1 LCIDLEKSKSPYY
14 SFANY
19 QKLITGFFNTIF
31 YNMNIFKRVVL
42 FTIVFV
48 FAGKLAQAQHL
59 FKGKVTDKVTNQPV
73 RSATITIPDL
83 KIATST
89 DANGTYLLKRLPKG
103 EYLIQVSAI
112 GYASETKL
120 VELGNTYS
128 VDFKLSTSNYELS
141 DVVVTALGNTT
152 TRKRATIP
160 ITVVTNEMIR
170 EGVANTAIDLVSSPP
185 GVNATTEGSGTTK
198 PQINGLGFDRVLT
211 LMDGV
216 PQEDFQWGD
225 DHGILIDP
233 YAVHDA
239 EIIRGPASLQYG
251 ASAEAGVISFKSAP
265 LPENGT
271 ILGSV
276 LTEYHTNN
284 GYLGTSL
291 NIAGNHNGFVWG
303 LQASGE
309 ATHSYSNPKDG
320 YVWGT
325 AWNQLNARLVLG
337 VNRSWGYS
345 HLTLGALHRRIELPD
360 GNRDSTGRFMFDF
373 PQNGKT
379 YPTRSDFLSY
389 NANIA
394 SDKSL
399 GEYQAWWQNSINVG
413 KGRLGLDVGFTRSVH
428 HDIDTG
434 SVGSGN
440 LLVNDIPFSFK
451 YQIAG
456 DSSGLKLTTGINGLY
471 EFQRNG
477 AAPPPPYVPDYE
489 IPNYTNFEIGG
500 YAIVEKSFKNL
511 TLSGG
516 LRFDRTDFV
525 GDPMSLND
533 AGNIVPTGT
542 PGSAVQFSAF
552 NNTYSGLSGS
562 IGASYQLPDNNYVKL
577 NVSKSYRAPA
587 INELTSNG
595 LNIGSNLVQVGNR
608 NLKVEQGYQIDLVYG
623 YDGKDVSVEADG
635 FYNHI
640 SNFIFANRTD
650 SLSGGFPIYQ
660 YLSTNTAIITGISGF
675 LNIHP
680 TAAKWLEIDNGFT
693 YIYSHIP
700 NETDS
705 TRHMPYIP
713 APHLNSEVK
722 LRLNDGHN
730 SILKGTYLKFGLQHD
745 WAQNN
750 VYSAFYTEL
759 PSAQYTLF
767 NAGIGTNFVNPKT
780 GRTVCSLYVNCTNLT
795 NVAYADHLNLA
806 QYFLAYNGTPVT
818 VTKQSQGIY
827 NMGRNI
833 SFKLIFPFGG
843 NSNKT
848 VSAE

>member
-1 LCIDLEKSKSPYY
+1 MRFI
-14 SFANY
+14 
-19 QKLITGFFNTIF
+19 KLLYILVLLSVSAPVSARTKTGTRQITGKI
-31 YNMNIFKRVVL
+31 
-42 FTIVFV
+42 
-48 FAGKLAQAQHL
+48 
-59 FKGKVTDKVTNQPV
+59 TDKTTGLPIVG
-73 RSATITIPDL
+73 ATVSIPDL
-83 KIATST
+83 KIGTST
-89 DANGTYLLKRLPKG
+89 DEDGIYALKQLPKG
-103 EYLIQVSAI
+103 EYLMQVTMI
-112 GYASETKL
+112 GYASVTK
-120 VELGNTYS
+120 VVDLGNTYS
-128 VDFKLSTSNYELS
+128 VDFKLSASNYELS
-141 DVVVTALGNTT
+141 DVIVTSLGNTT
-152 TRKRATIP
+152 TRRQATIP
-160 ITVVTNEMIR
+160 ITVVTHKMIL
-170 EGVANTAIDLVSSPP
+170 EGVANTAIDLVASQP
-185 GVNATTEGSGTTK
+185 GVNETTEGSGTTK
-198 PQINGLGFDRVLT
+198 PQINGLGFDRVLV

-239 EIIRGPASLQYG
+239 EVIRGPASLQYG

-265 LPENGT
+265 LLESGT
-271 ILGSV
+271 VVGSV

-291 NIAGNHNGFVWG
+291 NLAGNHNGFVWG
-303 LQASGE
+303 LQVSGE
-309 ATHSYSNPKDG
+309 EAHSYSNPKDG

-325 AWNQLNARLVLG
+325 AWNQVNARLVLG
-337 VNRSWGYS
+337 INRSWGYS
-345 HLTLGALHRRIELPD
+345 RLTFSALHRRIELPD

-373 PQNGKT
+373 PQNGKV

-389 NANIA
+389 NATTA
-394 SDKSL
+394 SDKIL
-399 GEYQAWWQNSINVG
+399 GEYQAWWQNSLNVG
-413 KGRLGLDVGFTRSVH
+413 KGKLGLDLGFTRSVH

-434 SVGSGN
+434 TVGSGN
-440 LLVNDIPFSFK
+440 LLVNDIPYSLK
-451 YQIAG
+451 YQIG
-456 DSSGLKLTTGINGLY
+456 SDSSGLKLSTGINGIY
-471 EFQRNG
+471 EFQNNG

-489 IPNYTNFEIGG
+489 IPNYTNFELGA
-500 YAIVEKSFKNL
+500 YAILEKKFKNL

-525 GDPMSLND
+525 GDPMSLNS
-533 AGNIVPTGT
+533 AGNIVPTGN

-562 IGASYQLPDNNYVKL
+562 IGASYQLPNNNYVKL

-595 LNIGSNLVQVGNR
+595 LNIGSNLVDLGNIH
-608 NLKVEQGYQIDLVYG
+608 LKAEQGYQVDLAYG
-623 YDGKDVSVEADG
+623 YDGNDLSVEADG

-660 YLSTNTAIITGISGF
+660 YLSTNTTIITGVSGF

-680 TAAKWLEIDNGFT
+680 VAAKWLEIDNRFT

-700 NETDS
+700 NASDS
-705 TRHMPYIP
+705 TQHLPYIP
-713 APHLNSEVK
+713 APHLHSDIK

-730 SILKGTYLKFGLQHD
+730 SILRGIYFKFGLQHD
-745 WAQNN
+745 WTQNN

-759 PSAQYTLF
+759 PSAQYTIF
-767 NAGIGTNFVNPKT
+767 NAGLGASIVNPKT
-780 GRTVCSLYVNCTNLT
+780 GKTVCAIYVNCTNLT

-806 QYFLAYNGTPVT
+806 QYFLAYNGNPVT
-818 VTKQSQGIY
+818 VTQQNQGIY

-833 SFKLIFPFGG
+833 SFKLVFTFG
-843 NSNKT
+843 NSGSKNNSSHNSGDT
-848 VSAE
+848 TN

>member
-1 LCIDLEKSKSPYY
+1 MKTQLRYFILFFILLIISSAQTAFCKTTPVDGK
-14 SFANY
+14 
-19 QKLITGFFNTIF
+19 ITG
-31 YNMNIFKRVVL
+31 R
-42 FTIVFV
+42 
-48 FAGKLAQAQHL
+48 
-59 FKGKVTDKVTNQPV
+59 VTDKVTGQPV
-73 RSATITIPDL
+73 PGVSITIPDL
-83 KIATST
+83 KLGTST
-89 DANGTYLLKRLPKG
+89 DANGFYILKRLPKG

-112 GYASETKL
+112 GYASETK
-120 VELGNTYS
+120 VINLGDTYS

-141 DVVVTALGNTT
+141 DIVVTALGNTT

-160 ITVVTNEMIR
+160 IAVVTNKMIL
-170 EGVANTAIDLVSSPP
+170 EGVYNTAIDEIASQP
-185 GVNATTEGSGTTK
+185 GVNETTEGSGTTK

-291 NIAGNHNGFVWG
+291 NVAGNHNGFVWS

-309 ATHSYSNPKDG
+309 EAHSYSDPKDG

-325 AWNQLNARLVLG
+325 AWNQVNARLILCI
-337 VNRSWGYS
+337 NRSWGYS
-345 HLTLGALHRRIELPD
+345 RLTLSALHRRIELPD

-373 PQNGKT
+373 PQNGKI
-379 YPTRSDFLSY
+379 YPTRADFLSY
-389 NANIA
+389 SANIA

-399 GEYQAWWQNSINVG
+399 GEYQAWWQNSINAG
-413 KGRLGLDVGFTRSVH
+413 KGRFGLDVGFTRSVH

-434 SVGSGN
+434 IMGSGN
-440 LLVNDIPFSFK
+440 LLVNDVPFSFK
-451 YQIAG
+451 YQLAG
-456 DSSGLKLTTGINGLY
+456 DSSGWKLTAGVNGLY
-471 EFQRNG
+471 EFQHNG
-477 AAPPPPYVPDYE
+477 AAPQAPYVPDYE
-489 IPNYTNFEIGG
+489 IPNYTNFELGG
-500 YAIVEKSFKNL
+500 YAIVEKNFKNL

-525 GDPMSLND
+525 GDPMSLD
-533 AGNIVPTGT
+533 DSGNIVSAGT
-542 PGSAVQFSAF
+542 PGSTVQFNGF
-552 NNTYSGLSGS
+552 NNTYSGFSGS
-562 IGASYQLPDNNYVKL
+562 LGASYQLPDNKYIKL
-577 NVSKSYRAPA
+577 NISKSYRAPA

-595 LNIGSNLVQVGNR
+595 LNIGSNLVDIGNI
-608 NLKVEQGYQIDLVYG
+608 NLKAEQGYQVDLAYG

-640 SNFIFANRTD
+640 SNFIFADRTD
-650 SLSGGFPIYQ
+650 QLSDGFPIYQ
-660 YLSTNTAIITGISGF
+660 YLSANTAIIEGVSGF
-675 LNIHP
+675 LNMHP
-680 TAAKWLEIDNGFT
+680 AEAKWFELDNGFT
-693 YIYSHIP
+693 YIHSRIP
-700 NETDS
+700 NQTDS
-705 TRHMPYIP
+705 TKHLPYIP
-713 APHLNSEVK
+713 APHLNSEIK
-722 LRLNDGHN
+722 LRLADGHN
-730 SILKGTYLKFGLQHD
+730 AVLRGCYMKFGLQHD
-745 WAQNN
+745 WAQKN

-759 PSAQYTLF
+759 PSVQYTIF
-767 NAGIGTNFVNPKT
+767 NAGVGTNIVNPKS
-780 GRTVCSLYVNCTNLT
+780 GRTICALYVNCTNLT

-806 QYFLAYNGTPVT
+806 QYFLAYNGTPAT
-818 VTKQSQGIY
+818 VIRQSQGIY

-833 SFKLIFPFGG
+833 SFKLIFPFS
-843 NSNKT
+843 SNINK
-848 VSAE
+848 SAASE

>member
-1 LCIDLEKSKSPYY
+1 
-14 SFANY
+14 
-19 QKLITGFFNTIF
+19 
-31 YNMNIFKRVVL
+31 
-42 FTIVFV
+42 
-48 FAGKLAQAQHL
+48 
-59 FKGKVTDKVTNQPV
+59 
-73 RSATITIPDL
+73 
-83 KIATST
+83 
-89 DANGTYLLKRLPKG
+89 
-103 EYLIQVSAI
+103 
-112 GYASETKL
+112 
-120 VELGNTYS
+120 
-128 VDFKLSTSNYELS
+128 
-141 DVVVTALGNTT
+141 
-152 TRKRATIP
+152 
-160 ITVVTNEMIR
+160 
-170 EGVANTAIDLVSSPP
+170 
-185 GVNATTEGSGTTK
+185 
-198 PQINGLGFDRVLT
+198 
-211 LMDGV
+211 MDGV

-233 YAVHDA
+233 YAVYDA

-271 ILGSV
+271 VLGSI

-291 NIAGNHNGFVWG
+291 NITGNHNGFVWG

-309 ATHSYSNPKDG
+309 EAHSYSNPKDG

-325 AWNQLNARLVLG
+325 AWNQVNTRLVLG

-345 HLTLGALHRRIELPD
+345 RLTLGALHRRIELPD

-373 PQNGKT
+373 PQNGKI

-440 LLVNDIPFSFK
+440 LLVSDIPFSFK

-471 EFQRNG
+471 EFQHNG

-542 PGSAVQFSAF
+542 PGSTVQFSAF

-595 LNIGSNLVQVGNR
+595 LNIGSNLVQVGNQ
-608 NLKVEQGYQIDLVYG
+608 NLKAEQGYQIDLAYG

-680 TAAKWLEIDNGFT
+680 AAAKWLEIDNGFT

-705 TRHMPYIP
+705 TRHLPYIP

-750 VYSAFYTEL
+750 IYSAFYTEL

-767 NAGIGTNFVNPKT
+767 NAGIRTNFVNPKT
-780 GRTVCSLYVNCTNLT
+780 GRTICSLYVNCTNLT

-818 VTKQSQGIY
+818 VTKQGQGIY

-848 VSAE
+848 ASAE

>member
-1 LCIDLEKSKSPYY
+1 
-14 SFANY
+14 
-19 QKLITGFFNTIF
+19 
-31 YNMNIFKRVVL
+31 MNIFKKVAL
-42 FTIVFV
+42 FTLFFV
-48 FAGKLAQAQHL
+48 FACTLVKAQHL
-59 FKGKVTDKVTNQPV
+59 FKGKVTDKVTGQPV
-73 RSATITIPDL
+73 PGVTITIPDL

-89 DANGTYLLKRLPKG
+89 DANGTYVLKGLPRG
-103 EYLIQVSAI
+103 EYLIQVSAM

-120 VELGNTYS
+120 IDLANTYS

-141 DVVVTALGNTT
+141 DVVVTALVNTT
-152 TRKRATIP
+152 TNKRATIP
-160 ITVVTNEMIR
+160 ITIVTNKMIR
-170 EGVANTAIDLVSSPP
+170 EGVANTAIDLVSSLP
-185 GVNATTEGSGTTK
+185 GINATSEGSGTTK

-211 LMDGV
+211 LMDGI

-271 ILGSV
+271 VVGSV

-291 NIAGNHNGFVWG
+291 NISGNQNGFVWG

-309 ATHSYSNPKDG
+309 AAHSYSNPKDG

-325 AWNQLNARLVLG
+325 AWNQANARLVLG
-337 VNRSWGYS
+337 INRTWGYS
-345 HLTLGALHRRIELPD
+345 RLTLGALHRRIELPD

-373 PQNGKT
+373 PQNGKI

-394 SDKSL
+394 SDKKL

-413 KGRLGLDVGFTRSVH
+413 KGKLGLDAGFTRSVH

-434 SVGSGN
+434 SYGSGN

-477 AAPPPPYVPDYE
+477 AAPPAPYVPDYE

-500 YAIVEKSFKNL
+500 YAIVQKNFKNL

-516 LRFDRTDFV
+516 LRFDRTNFV
-525 GDPMSLND
+525 GDAMSLNED
-533 AGNIVPTGT
+533 GNIVPTGE
-542 PGSAVQFSAF
+542 PGSTVQFNAF
-552 NNTYSGLSGS
+552 NNTYSGFSGS
-562 IGASYQLPDNNYVKL
+562 LGASYQLPDNNYVKL

-595 LNIGSNLVQVGNR
+595 LNIGSNLVQVGNIH
-608 NLKVEQGYQIDLVYG
+608 LKAEQGYQVDLAYG

-650 SLSGGFPIYQ
+650 SLSDGFPIYQ
-660 YLSTNTAIITGISGF
+660 YLSTNTAIITGVSGF

-680 TAAKWLEIDNGFT
+680 ATAKWLEIDNGFT
-693 YIYSHIP
+693 YIHSHIP

-705 TRHMPYIP
+705 TRHLPYIS
-713 APHLNSEVK
+713 APHLNSEIK
-722 LRLNDGHN
+722 FRLKDGHN
-730 SILKGTYLKFGLQHD
+730 SIMKGTYLKFGMQHD

-767 NAGIGTNFVNPKT
+767 NAGAGTNFVNPKT
-780 GRTVCSLYVNCTNLT
+780 GKTICSLYVNCTNLT

-806 QYFLAYNGTPVT
+806 QYFLANNGTPVT

-843 NSNKT
+843 NINKT
-848 VSAE
+848 SSAE

>member
-1 LCIDLEKSKSPYY
+1 
-14 SFANY
+14 
-19 QKLITGFFNTIF
+19 
-31 YNMNIFKRVVL
+31 M
-42 FTIVFV
+42 
-48 FAGKLAQAQHL
+48 HL
-59 FKGKVTDKVTNQPV
+59 FKRITCLTIFVIAGITLCRAQKLHYEKITGRITDKVTGLPIDGAAI
-73 RSATITIPDL
+73 SIPDL
-83 KIATST
+83 KITAST
-89 DANGTYLLKRLPKG
+89 DSYGRYILTRLPKG
-103 EYLIQVSAI
+103 SYLIEAKAM
-112 GYASETKL
+112 GYAGMTRGVNLSETFSL
-120 VELGNTYS
+120 
-128 VDFKLSTSNYELS
+128 DFKLIPSNYELA
-141 DVVVTALGNTT
+141 DVIVTAPGNTT
-152 TRKRATIP
+152 TKQRTPIP
-160 ITVVTNEMIR
+160 ITLITHNMILQ
-170 EGVANTAIDLVSSPP
+170 GVSNTAIDEIASQP
-185 GVNATTEGSGTTK
+185 GINETTEGSGTTK

-251 ASAEAGVISFKSAP
+251 ASAEAGVISFQSAP
-265 LPENGT
+265 LPQNGT
-271 ILGSV
+271 IVGSV

-291 NIAGNHNGFVWG
+291 NLAGNNNGFVWG

-309 ATHSYSNPKDG
+309 EAHSYSNPKDG

-325 AWNQLNARLVLG
+325 AWNQVNGRLVLG
-337 VNRSWGYS
+337 INKSWGYS
-345 HLTLGALHRRIELPD
+345 RLTLSALHRRIELPD

-373 PQNGKT
+373 PQNGKI

-394 SDKSL
+394 SDKIL
-399 GEYQAWWQNSINVG
+399 GEYQAWWQNSLNAG
-413 KGRLGLDVGFTRSVH
+413 KGRIGLDIGFTRSVH

-434 SVGSGN
+434 SIGSGN
-440 LLVNDIPFSFK
+440 LLVNDIPYSFK
-451 YQIAG
+451 YQIAA

-500 YAIVEKSFKNL
+500 YAIVEKNFKNL

-516 LRFDRTDFV
+516 LRFDRTNFV

-533 AGNIVPTGT
+533 AGNIVPIGT
-542 PGSAVQFSAF
+542 PGSAVQFTGF
-552 NNTYSGLSGS
+552 NNKYSGLSGS

-595 LNIGSNLVQVGNR
+595 LNIGSNLVQLGNR
-608 NLKVEQGYQIDLVYG
+608 NLKAEQGYQVDLAYG
-623 YDGKDVSVEADG
+623 YDGKDVSAEADG

-640 SNFIFANRTD
+640 SNFIFADRTD

-660 YLSTNTAIITGISGF
+660 YLSTNTAIITGVSGF

-680 TAAKWLEIDNGFT
+680 AAAKWLEIDNGFT

-700 NETDS
+700 NAADS
-705 TRHMPYIP
+705 TQHLPYIP

-722 LRLNDGHN
+722 FRLNDGHN
-730 SILKGTYLKFGLQHD
+730 SILKGAYFKFGLQHD

-759 PSAQYTLF
+759 PSAQYTIF
-767 NAGIGTNFVNPKT
+767 NAGVGTNIVNPKSGKT
-780 GRTVCSLYVNCTNLT
+780 ICAVYVNCTNLT

-806 QYFLAYNGTPVT
+806 QYFLAYNGTPAT
-818 VTKQSQGIY
+818 VTRQNQGIY

-833 SFKLIFPFGG
+833 SFKLVFPFGNTG
-843 NSNKT
+843 NKT
-848 VSAE
+848 NAASDSVNTKN

>member
-1 LCIDLEKSKSPYY
+1 MKTYLKIFNIITILL
-14 SFANY
+14 
-19 QKLITGFFNTIF
+19 LIAVAYTA
-31 YNMNIFKRVVL
+31 V
-42 FTIVFV
+42 
-48 FAGKLAQAQHL
+48 GKGITADGRIT
-59 FKGKVTDKVTNQPV
+59 GKVTDKATGQPV
-73 RSATITIPDL
+73 PGVTITIPDL

-89 DANGTYLLKRLPKG
+89 NEKGTYLLRGLPNG

-112 GYASETKL
+112 GYASETK
-120 VELGNTYS
+120 VIDLGNTYS
-128 VDFKLSTSNYELS
+128 VDFKLSASNYELS

-160 ITVVTNEMIR
+160 ITVVTNKMIR
-170 EGVANTAIDLVSSPP
+170 EGVANTAIDLLSSLP
-185 GVNATTEGSGTTK
+185 GINATTEGSGTTK

-233 YAVHDA
+233 YAVHNA
-239 EIIRGPASLQYG
+239 EVIRGPASLQYG

-265 LPENGT
+265 LPQNGT
-271 ILGSV
+271 VLGSV

-291 NIAGNHNGFVWG
+291 NVAGNQNGFVWS

-309 ATHSYSNPKDG
+309 EAHSYSNPKDG

-325 AWNQLNARLVLG
+325 AWNQVNGRLVLG
-337 VNRSWGYS
+337 INRSWGYS
-345 HLTLGALHRRIELPD
+345 RLTLSALHRRIALPD

-373 PQNGKT
+373 PQNGKI

-389 NANIA
+389 SANIA

-413 KGRLGLDVGFTRSVH
+413 KGKMGIDIGFARSVH

-434 SVGSGN
+434 TVGASN
-440 LLVNDIPFSFK
+440 LLLGDIPFNLK
-451 YQIAG
+451 YQLTG
-456 DSSGLKLTTGINGLY
+456 DGSGLKLTTGINGMY
-471 EFQRNG
+471 EFHRNG
-477 AAPPPPYVPDYE
+477 TAPPAPYVPDYA

-500 YAIVEKSFKNL
+500 YAIVEKNFKSL

-516 LRFDRTDFV
+516 IRFDRTDFV
-525 GDPMSLND
+525 GDAMSLNSD
-533 AGNIVPTGT
+533 GNIVPVGT
-542 PGSAVQFSAF
+542 PGSTVQFSAF

-562 IGASYQLPDNNYVKL
+562 IGASYQLPADNYVKL

-595 LNIGSNLVQVGNR
+595 LNIGSNLVDLGNI
-608 NLKVEQGYQIDLVYG
+608 NLKAEQGYQVDLAYG
-623 YDGKDVSVEADG
+623 YDGKDVSLEADG
-635 FYNHI
+635 FYNRI

-650 SLSGGFPIYQ
+650 QLSNGYPIYQ
-660 YLSTNTAIITGISGF
+660 YLSTNTAIIEGISGF
-675 LNIHP
+675 LNVHP
-680 TAAKWLEIDNGFT
+680 ADVKWFELDNGFT

-705 TRHMPYIP
+705 TRHLPYIP

-722 LRLNDGHN
+722 FRFNDGHH
-730 SILKGTYLKFGLQHD
+730 SIFKGTYLKFGVQHD
-745 WAQNN
+745 WAQHN

-759 PSAQYTLF
+759 PSAAYTLF
-767 NAGIGTNFVNPKT
+767 NAGAGTNLVNPKT
-780 GRTVCSLYVNCTNLT
+780 GKTICSVYVNCTNLT

-806 QYFLAYNGTPVT
+806 QYFLAYNGAPAT
-818 VTKQSQGIY
+818 VTRQNQGIY

-843 NSNKT
+843 NSHKMA
-848 VSAE
+848 SAE

>member
-1 LCIDLEKSKSPYY
+1 MKTKMQFVKLLYILILLSVCIPVAAKTL
-14 SFANY
+14 
-19 QKLITGFFNTIF
+19 TGNG
-31 YNMNIFKRVVL
+31 RV
-42 FTIVFV
+42 T
-48 FAGKLAQAQHL
+48 GKI
-59 FKGKVTDKVTNQPV
+59 TDKTTGLPIAGV
-73 RSATITIPDL
+73 TITIPDL
-83 KIATST
+83 KVGTST
-89 DANGTYLLKRLPKG
+89 DNNGIYVLKQLPKG
-103 EYLIQVSAI
+103 KYMIQVSMI
-112 GYASETKL
+112 GYASVTT
-120 VELGNTYS
+120 VVDLGNTYS
-128 VDFKLSTSNYELS
+128 VDFKLSASNYELS
-141 DVVVTALGNTT
+141 DVVVTALVNTT
-152 TRKRATIP
+152 TRKGATIP
-160 ITVVTNEMIR
+160 ITVVTNKMLL
-170 EGVANTAIDLVSSPP
+170 EGVANTAIDLVASQP
-185 GVNATTEGSGTTK
+185 GVNETTEGSGTTK

-265 LPENGT
+265 LPQNGT

-291 NIAGNHNGFVWG
+291 NLAGNHNGFVWG

-309 ATHSYSNPKDG
+309 EAHSYSNPKDG

-325 AWNQLNARLVLG
+325 AWNQVNARLVLG
-337 VNRSWGYS
+337 INRTWGYS
-345 HLTLGALHRRIELPD
+345 RLTLSALHRRIELPD
-360 GNRDSTGRFMFDF
+360 GNRDSTGRFIFDF
-373 PQNGKT
+373 PQNGKI

-389 NANIA
+389 DATIA
-394 SDKSL
+394 SDKIL
-399 GEYQAWWQNSINVG
+399 GEYQAWWQNSINAG
-413 KGRLGLDVGFTRSVH
+413 KGRIGLDVGFTRSVH

-440 LLVNDIPFSFK
+440 LLVNDIPYSFK
-451 YQIAG
+451 YQVAG
-456 DSSGLKLTTGINGLY
+456 DSSGLKLTTGINGIY
-471 EFQRNG
+471 EFQNNG

-489 IPNYTNFEIGG
+489 IPDYTNFEIGG
-500 YAIVEKSFKNL
+500 YAILEKKFKNL

-533 AGNIVPTGT
+533 AGNIVPPGT
-542 PGSAVQFSAF
+542 PGSMVQFTGF
-552 NNTYSGLSGS
+552 NNTYTGPSGS
-562 IGASYQLPDNNYVKL
+562 VGASYQLPDNNYVKL
-577 NVSKSYRAPA
+577 NFSKSYRAPA

-595 LNIGSNLVQVGNR
+595 LNIGSNLVEVGNLH
-608 NLKVEQGYQIDLVYG
+608 LKAEQGYQVDLAYG
-623 YDGKDVSVEADG
+623 YDSNDVSVEADG

-640 SNFIFANRTD
+640 SNFIFADRTD

-660 YLSTNTAIITGISGF
+660 YLSTNTAIITGVSGF

-680 TAAKWLEIDNGFT
+680 AAAKWLEIDNGFT

-700 NETDS
+700 NATDS
-705 TRHMPYIP
+705 TQHLPYIP

-722 LRLNDGHN
+722 IRLNDGKN
-730 SILKGTYLKFGLQHD
+730 SVLRGIFLKFGLQHD

-759 PSAQYTLF
+759 PSAQYTIF
-767 NAGIGTNFVNPKT
+767 NAGLGTSIVNPKT
-780 GRTVCSLYVNCTNLT
+780 GKTICAVYVNCTNLT

-806 QYFLAYNGTPVT
+806 QYFLAYNGNPVT
-818 VTKQSQGIY
+818 VTRQNQGIY

-833 SFKLIFPFGG
+833 SFKLIFPFGTAVSKDTSEDKV
-843 NSNKT
+843 SN
-848 VSAE
+848 